1 MLHRV
6 ARRLLSTDR
15 LPLVLAL
22 VALVPTL
29 PALRAGLVADDY
41 FHRMVLLDIGVV
53 GAATDPIA
61 DLFAFAPERLHGWM
75 IEQGLVG
82 WWADPAL
89 HVSLARPVTALT
101 HVLDYRL
108 WPDDFAL
115 QHAHSLA
122 WFALAVGL
130 VAALYRRVHGAGL
143 VAAVAG
149 LLFAV
154 EDAHAMSAGWLAS
167 RNALLCLVFGTGLL
181 HQHVTWRETRS
192 RRALLLSLLALGA
205 GLGCGEATL
214 GALAYVVAWQLTRER
229 GGALRRLVPLV
240 PHALVVA
247 AWRLLYD
254 GLGHGTRGSGLYVDP
269 GAQPL
274 LFLGALVERWPLLA
288 AAQFLQAPVD
298 LWLVWPRPAQ
308 LAAAGAGAL
317 AAAFVVALLW
327 KLLSASDT
335 ARFWAVG
342 TALSLVP
349 VCAAFPMDRL
359 LTFAGIGAFA
369 LVAMLCESTGVWP
382 WSTASSPT
390 WRGRAAKALLVLH
403 LPVAA
408 VWLAVRVALLPA
420 FGVFFLDTARQAP
433 RGPEVPRQTFVFVNG
448 NDFPVF
454 YLHVIR
460 TVTGNGPVPRRV
472 AQLST
477 MMAANEVGRE
487 DERTLVVAPRGGFLA
502 LAVDRLLVG
511 PGQRFFVGET
521 IERPDFVAE
530 VREVTEDGR
539 PRRVAFRFR
548 QPLEAPEY
556 CWLFWKDDR
565 LVPFPLPPPG
575 TRVTIG
581 PGSFMRRGDRRLPQR
596 RGRQTRGRQ
605 TLDASGRFE

>member
-1 MLHRV
+1 VLLAG
-6 ARRLLSTDR
+6 ARRFLSIEP
-15 LPLVLAL
+15 LPLALAL

-41 FHRMVLLDIGVV
+41 FHRMVLLHIGPV
-53 GAATDPIA
+53 GAAADPIA

-75 IEQGLVG
+75 SEQGLLG
-82 WWADPAL
+82 WWAHPAL

-108 WPDDFAL
+108 WPDDFVL

-143 VAAVAG
+143 VAGLAG
-149 LLFAV
+149 LFFAV

-167 RNALLCLVFGTGLL
+167 RNTLLCLVFGAALL
-181 HQHVTWRETRS
+181 HQHVTWRLTGR
-192 RRALLLSLLALGA
+192 RRALLLSLLALGV
-205 GLGCGEATL
+205 GLGCGEAAL
-214 GALAYVVAWQLTRER
+214 GGLAYVVAWQLTRE
-229 GGALRRLVPLV
+229 GGRAWRRLVPLV

-247 AWRLLYD
+247 VWRLLYD
-254 GLGHGTRGSGLYVDP
+254 ALGHGTRGTALYVDP

-288 AAQFLQAPVD
+288 AAQWLQAPID

-308 LAAAGAGAL
+308 LAASAACAL
-317 AAAFVVALLW
+317 AAIFVLALLW
-327 KLLSASDT
+327 RLLSTSEA
-335 ARFWAVG
+335 ARFWALG
-342 TALSLVP
+342 MALSIVP

-359 LTFAGIGAFA
+359 LIFSGIGAFA
-369 LVAMLCESTGVWP
+369 LMAMLCESNGVWL
-382 WSTASSPT
+382 WSTANPST
-390 WRGRAAKALLVLH
+390 WRRRAVTLLLVLH
-403 LPVAA
+403 LPVAF
-408 VWLAVRVALLPA
+408 VWLEARVALVPA
-420 FGVFFLDTARQAP
+420 FGEFFLEAAREAP
-433 RGPEVPRQTFVFVNG
+433 RGPEVPVQTFVFLNG

-454 YLHVIR
+454 YLPVIR
-460 TVTGNGPVPRRV
+460 TVTGDGPVPRRV

-477 MMAANEVGRE
+477 MAADNEVWRE
-487 DERTLVVAPRGGFLA
+487 DECTLVIAPRGGFLA
-502 LAVDRLLVG
+502 VAVDRLLVG
-511 PGQRFFVGET
+511 PGQRFFVGQA

-556 CWLFWKDDR
+556 RWLFWKDGH
-565 LVPFPLPPPG
+565 LVPFPLPAPG
-575 TRVTIG
+575 TRVTVDSSPIVG
-581 PGSFMRRGDRRLPQR
+581 
-596 RGRQTRGRQ
+596 
-605 TLDASGRFE
+605 